1 MQFKIIAA
9 QDLNKQ
15 QRQQIAELCF
25 AAFDED
31 PWSQYTFMQNA
42 VHIIGILGDNI
53 VSHALWTNRV
63 FTINDSFNVKTAY
76 IEYVTT
82 DFKMRGKG
90 LASKLLRYLTD
101 VLTTLGYELVA
112 LQPEDETFY
121 KKLDWISWWGDLY
134 IKHETSTYLTNDYEI
149 MIYPLSIHMK
159 DLLSHRSEKNTICA
173 EWREGEVW

>member
-25 AAFDED
+25 AAFNED
-31 PWSQYTFMQNA
+31 PWSQYAFMQNA
-42 VHIIGILGDNI
+42 VHLVGILDDNI
-53 VSHALWTNRV
+53 VSHALWADRM
-63 FTINDSFNVKTAY
+63 FTLKDGITVKTAY

-82 DFKMRGKG
+82 DFNMRGKG

-101 VLTTLGYELVA
+101 VLTDLGYELAA

-134 IKHETSTYLTNDYEI
+134 IKHETSTHLTDDYEI
-149 MIYPLSIHMK
+149 MLFPLSTKLKERLTHK
-159 DLLSHRSEKNTICA
+159 LEDDTICA
-173 EWREGEVW
+173 DWREGELW